1 MEKNFIDNI
10 ISQWRL
16 VRPEL
21 NPEGLRTSGRLL
33 RVAKQV
39 QRRTEAVLKKYRLS
53 MWQFDV
59 LATLRRTDHNLTCG
73 QLVNETMLSSG
84 AMTNRIDHLEDAGF
98 VARQS
103 NPSDRR
109 GVLVELTDSG
119 RQLVDQAI
127 EARLAEAAA
136 IESILDHGEA
146 EELARL
152 LGKIEKGID
161 NLEVI

>member
-1 MEKNFIDNI
+1 MKKDFIDNI

-21 NPEGLRTSGRLL
+21 NPEPMRTSGRLL

-39 QRRTEAVLKKYRLS
+39 QRRIEAVLKKYRLS
-53 MWQFDV
+53 LWQFDV
-59 LATLRRTDHNLTCG
+59 LATLRRTDHSLTCG

-84 AMTNRIDHLEDAGF
+84 AMTNRIDRLEDAGL

-119 RQLVDQAI
+119 RKLIDQAM
-127 EARLAEAAA
+127 EARFEEAAA
-136 IESILDHGEA
+136 IESVLDHGEA

-152 LGKIEKGID
+152 LGKIENGLD
-161 NLEVI
+161 GL